1 MTVDMKQIL
10 LQAAFAAS
18 ARVPCRKRKV
28 CHVGSQLRRAPLWG
42 LEGWAPG
49 QASENDFQDT
59 LQPLAT
65 GAATSA
71 MVREVAGRRVSPKS
85 RREDAT
91 VAVITAMTIVIAVA
105 IIAVGVWNVASGH
118 GCDSFLRPVN
128 GWPDAGMLH
137 LALLPL
143 SSTPSVLET
152 GQGHGHDL
160 LCQVESS

>member
-1 MTVDMKQIL
+1 MTIDMKQIL

-18 ARVPCRKRKV
+18 ASVQSRKRKGY
-28 CHVGSQLRRAPLWG
+28 HVGNQSSRAPLWG

-71 MVREVAGRRVSPKS
+71 MVREVAVRRMSLKS
-85 RREDAT
+85 QQEDAT

-118 GCDSFLRPVN
+118 GRDNFSLRPVN
-128 GWPDAGMLH
+128 GWLDAGMRN
-137 LALLPL
+137 LALRPL
-143 SSTPSVLET
+143 SPTPSMLET

-160 LCQVESS
+160 LC